1 MTNNDQKKPTETLT
15 AHDKMHQGP
24 NPHDMSHQEDSQA
37 HDAPQHEL
45 HFDDSV
51 IAKIVALTVKD
62 ISGLYQLEGNMIA
75 NVTDK
80 LRKTPDPTKGVDVD
94 VDDDK
99 RVNVNLD
106 ATLHYGEP
114 APEIF
119 DQVTEEVTE
128 RVHELT
134 GLTVEKI
141 EMTVKDMLT
150 EDEIAALETDTAQ
163 ADDDDKEL
171 EPVR

>member
-1 MTNNDQKKPTETLT
+1 MTTNDHNNLTETIT
-15 AHDKMHQGP
+15 
-24 NPHDMSHQEDSQA
+24 PHDPDA
-37 HDAPQHEL
+37 HEARQPDTKADKHEL

-51 IAKIVALTVKD
+51 IAKIVALTVQD
-62 ISGLYQLEGNMIA
+62 IDGLYQLEGNMIA

-80 LRKTPDPTKGVDVD
+80 LRKTPDPTKGVSVD

-99 RVNVNLD
+99 RVDVTLD

-119 DQVTEEVTE
+119 DKVTKKVTD

-141 EMTVKDMLT
+141 DMTVKDMLT
-150 EDEIAALETDTAQ
+150 EDEITALEAKGDN
-163 ADDDDKEL
+163 DDASDA
-171 EPVR
+171 EPA